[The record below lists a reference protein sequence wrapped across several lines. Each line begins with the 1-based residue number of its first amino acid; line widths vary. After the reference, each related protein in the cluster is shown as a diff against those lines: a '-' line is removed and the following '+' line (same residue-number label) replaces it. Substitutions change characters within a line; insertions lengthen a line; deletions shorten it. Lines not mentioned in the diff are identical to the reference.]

1 MPNPIA
7 GNPLRSMNMFGNRRP
22 FGRIDW
28 LTVILYAILVFVGW
42 INIYSTTQSD
52 DHNAILDFSTLY
64 GKQLIFIVLA
74 ALGVLL
80 VLFVESSFFER
91 FASVFYIISIV
102 LLLGLFVFGKTIA
115 GATSWYDLGFFNL
128 QPSELAKVT
137 TALALAKYLS
147 DIQTDIR
154 NPKHQGYALVIILL
168 PALLILP
175 QPDPGSS
182 LIYFSLFFV
191 LFREGFPLYYLGI
204 LLCMVALFATTL
216 MFGTVWVSIAMITL
230 TLLVYTFKKASV
242 KIPVLPVVGILVA
255 SILFS
260 LSVNLVFE
268 HVFEQ
273 RHRDRFALWLRL
285 EKDQGKLE
293 EIRKTIGYNTYQS
306 EKAIESG
313 GFFGKGFLE
322 GTRTKGNFVPEQH
335 TDYIFSSL
343 GEEWGFMGTAAVIL
357 LFTLFFLRLI
367 HLAERQKNDFSRMYG
382 YGAISI
388 LVFHYF
394 INIGM
399 VIGLLPTIGVPLPY
413 FSYGGSGLIFF
424 SMLLFIFLKL
434 DSNRLKDGI

>member
-1 MPNPIA
+1 MS
-7 GNPLRSMNMFGNRRP
+7 GRGP
-22 FGRIDW
+22 FGRLDW
-28 LTVILYAILVFVGW
+28 ITFILYTLLVFIGW
-42 INIYSTTQSD
+42 INIYSTSVGEAHTS
-52 DHNAILDFSTLY
+52 IFDFSTLY
-64 GKQLIFIVLA
+64 GKQLFFIGLA
-74 ALGVLL
+74 ILGIMF
-80 VLFVESSFFER
+80 VLFVESQFFER
-91 FASVFYIISIV
+91 FASIFYVVSIV

-128 QPSELAKVT
+128 QPSELAKVAT
-137 TALALAKYLS
+137 SLALAKFLS

-154 NPKHQGYALVIILL
+154 TGKHQLYALAIILL

-191 LFREGFPLYYLGI
+191 LFREGFPIYYLGI
-204 LLCMVALFATTL
+204 LIFAVVLFATTL
-216 MFGTVWVSIAMITL
+216 MFGTVWVAIGLIIL

-242 KIPVLPVVGILVA
+242 KIPILPVLGVIVV

-260 LSVNLVFE
+260 LSVNFVFE
-268 HVFEQ
+268 NVFEQ
-273 RHRDRFALWLRL
+273 RHRDRFALWLSL
-285 EKDQGKLE
+285 EKDEEKLD

-313 GFFGKGFLE
+313 GFIGKGFLE
-322 GTRTKGNFVPEQH
+322 GTRTKGDFVPEQH
-335 TDYIFSSL
+335 TDYIFSSV
-343 GEEWGFMGTAAVIL
+343 GEEWGFLGTSAVIL
-357 LFTLFFLRLI
+357 LFSLFFLRLI
-367 HLAERQKNDFSRMYG
+367 YIAERQKSDFSRMYG
-382 YGAISI
+382 YGVISI

-399 VIGLLPTIGVPLPY
+399 VIGLLPTIGVPLPF

-424 SMLLFIFLKL
+424 TMLLFIFLKL